1 MFYCSSVAEDT
12 TDPFVLVRFKALCTW
27 PWSLFP
33 EDDRMTY
40 IPRQQ
45 VTQIIPNKFEA
56 IKIAALEARRL
67 NERARMYN
75 VSLPGKITSLARVR
89 PPPSMAT
96 RNSLKERARQ
106 ARLEREQEGE
116 E

>member
-1 MFYCSSVAEDT
+1 
-12 TDPFVLVRFKALCTW
+12 
-27 PWSLFP
+27 
-33 EDDRMTY
+33 MTY
-40 IPRQQ
+40 IPRQK
-45 VTQIIPNKFEA
+45 VTALIPNKFEA

-75 VSLPGKITSLARVR
+75 VSLPGKITTLAVDRLIAGKIEYYD
-89 PPPSMAT
+89 M
-96 RNSLKERARQ
+96 KERARQ